1 MKHSKKKQFTIS
13 SMCQFHFI
21 IMILE
26 SQRNHFDR
34 TNVSDHFDRTN
45 VKSLLL
51 ICFKI
56 IIIPIQSHY
65 AMYTDSFIGHLHIH
79 LYNNL

>member
-26 SQRNHFDR
+26 SQRN
-34 TNVSDHFDRTN
+34 HFDRTN

>member
-1 MKHSKKKQFTIS
+1 
-13 SMCQFHFI
+13 MCQFHFI

-26 SQRNHFDR
+26 SQRN
-34 TNVSDHFDRTN
+34 HFDRTN